1 MRSSPTA
8 QRFPTAQ
15 RMVRYSRP
23 GKVASGVSER
33 MSVEVPPGEM
43 APSELPGGVTPS
55 AEMPGVMST
64 EMSTVMAGE
73 VAVVAVVEAPE
84 MSKAAKAV
92 KAAKTME
99 TVEAAAKAMKAAT
112 AETVKAAAAAVK
124 TAAAA
129 VESSAAAPKGR
140 GFAHNPRRDSRRQG
154 GFEHESESDRRRDGF
169 RPFASHDA
177 LLPRPPVAEPC
188 FARNRAESPSFAVLS
203 QPRLLLGGAADI
215 VNTANKILRDRLR
228 MIEGARDRGFPPFF
242 TPSKATLS

>member
-1 MRSSPTA
+1 MRTAPTA

-15 RMVRYSRP
+15 RIVRYSRP

-33 MSVEVPPGEM
+33 MSVEPLSVEVTPGEM
-43 APSELPGGVTPS
+43 APAEMPGGVTPS

-73 VAVVAVVEAPE
+73 VAVVAIVEAPE

-99 TVEAAAKAMKAAT
+99 TVEAAAKAMKAAP
-112 AETVKAAAAAVK
+112 AETVKATAKAVKAAPAAAETVK
-124 TAAAA
+124 ATAAA

-154 GFEHESESDRRRDGF
+154 GFEHESESHRRRDDF
-169 RPFASHDA
+169 RPLASHNPTPA
-177 LLPRPPVAEPC
+177 
-188 FARNRAESPSFAVLS
+188 
-203 QPRLLLGGAADI
+203 
-215 VNTANKILRDRLR
+215 
-228 MIEGARDRGFPPFF
+228 PPFAD
-242 TPSKATLS
+242 P